1 MICIFF
7 SIPIFKNTEMH
18 YKKKVTYKSSKLL
31 VSLTVLIWGCERTQG
46 SFRESMPAN
55 TNT

>member
-18 YKKKVTYKSSKLL
+18 YKKKVTYESSKPF

-55 TNT
+55 TDT